1 MELASASSVA
11 ISLKIVGTQLYQ
23 TWRAVAE
30 APIVVEELY
39 EMCKRYHTGIN
50 TALAT
55 SGDHECVVLL
65 LLDEL
70 ENLEAEP
77 DTDTFIGDEVALL
90 LDSVRLCLTPKLT
103 AAHFETQE

>member
-23 TWRAVAE
+23 TWRSVAE
-30 APIVVEELY
+30 APMVVEELY
-39 EMCKRYHTGIN
+39 EICKRYYSSIN
-50 TALAT
+50 NALAT
-55 SGDHECVVLL
+55 SGDHECVVLM

-77 DTDTFIGDEVALL
+77 EMDTFIGDEIALL
-90 LDSVRLCLTPKLT
+90 LDAVRLCLTPELT
-103 AAHFETQE
+103 VAHFETQE